1 MPCGLLLARA
11 DEVIEY
17 AGCYYCTLTLL
28 QMLTAESGTGL
39 TTSALQRPRQL
50 EEGTA
55 AVDVNVVERP

>member
-1 MPCGLLLARA
+1 LALPCGLLLARA

-17 AGCYYCTLTLL
+17 AGCYDCTLTLL

-50 EEGTA
+50 
-55 AVDVNVVERP
+55 